1 MSKKRLLS
9 IYLNEFNYNY
19 LIKGAKKFKCKHISK
34 ILKKK
39 KYLTNTNDKVQNK
52 NLDPWVQNVSINVG
66 IESKYHKIYNLGED
80 IFLKQ
85 NQIWDILAKKNKKV
99 LIWGPMNAKLR
110 ENKNLKIFFPDPW
123 NSNQKTKPRRLGYL
137 SLLPNYY
144 ARNYLKPSKFYLT
157 KYSLLFF
164 IGLFINGYALRLIK
178 FLPFLIKGLYL
189 KGFNNYILFLLL
201 DLISIIG
208 LKKETQKFIPD
219 FSLIFLNSIA
229 HFQHNHWNE
238 SKEQKNFFQFLDII
252 FFELISLENYYDAK
266 LIFNGFSQKR
276 VKDQYIIRPLSPQK
290 FLKNIGLT
298 FKKLNQNMTN
308 GGLIFFNNK
317 QEKNKNLSI
326 LNGIK
331 LGKLY
336 FFETHEIDD
345 KTIFYRIQI
354 ISKAP
359 IDYINSR
366 NINKLLVYDKNQNKK
381 QIGKFLLNLT
391 VDDLINFKFIKSTG
405 SHVSL
410 GLLLYE
416 NININKKYIK
426 KTKILNHNIFKII
439 RNYFDEK

>member
-1 MSKKRLLS
+1 MSRKRLLS
-9 IYLNEFNYNY
+9 IYLNEFNYSY
-19 LIKGAKKFKCKHISK
+19 LIQGAKKFRCRNISK
-34 ILKKK
+34 ILKRK
-39 KYLTNTNDKVQNK
+39 KYLTITNDKVQNK

-85 NQIWDILAKKNKKV
+85 NQIWDILAKKSKKV
-99 LIWGPMNAKLR
+99 LIWGPMNSKLR
-110 ENKNLKIFFPDPW
+110 KNKNLKIFFPDPW
-123 NSNQKTKPRRLGYL
+123 NSVQATKPKRLSYL

-144 ARNYLKPSKFYLT
+144 ARNYLKPNKFYLI
-157 KYSLLFF
+157 KYGLLFF
-164 IGLFINGYALRLIK
+164 YGLFINGYALRLIK
-178 FLPFLIKGLYL
+178 FLPFLAKTFCLKGL
-189 KGFNNYILFLLL
+189 NNYLLFLLL

-208 LKKETQKFIPD
+208 LKKESKKFKPD
-219 FSLIFLNSIA
+219 FSFIFLNSIA

-238 SKEQKNFFQFLDII
+238 LSEQKNFFQFLDLI
-252 FFELISLENYYDAK
+252 FLELISLEKNYDAK
-266 LIFNGFSQKR
+266 LLFNGFSQKR
-276 VKDQYIIRPLSPQK
+276 TRDQYIIRPHRPQK

-308 GGLIFFNNK
+308 GGLIFFRNK
-317 QEKNKNLSI
+317 QEKNKNLRI

-405 SHVSL
+405 SHVTS
-410 GLLLYE
+410 GLLLHE
-416 NININKKYIK
+416 NIDINKKYIK

-439 RNYFDEK
+439 QDFFNEK